1 MSLNL
6 VQTAS
11 DTFQRANENPLA
23 SPPWTQNGTDAL
35 QVVSDLCEATAI
47 LGQCEIYTGTTLA
60 ANQYV
65 GATYGAQPANSS
77 QIYVF
82 ARNQSAS
89 TALYNGQN
97 YSLRVYRFNSSSTAT
112 LYASNN
118 AATIIGSASNL
129 TVSNGDVWQLAAI
142 GSTIY
147 AIQNGT
153 VLISATDTTWA
164 SGSYSALNIVDQA
177 ALTDVKLSLFSIGT
191 AALTTYSIS
200 GNAGVANATVSY
212 SGTAT
217 GSVTCDG
224 SGNYTISGL
233 ANGGY
238 TITPSLAGYTFSPT
252 SSNQTVSGANI
263 TGVNFTATAGSAYWS
278 QPDCRQAVQGF
289 GPGPNSATNVNG
301 TLTYT
306 GQTSANSAVPPTD
319 SRVNKPVQSSTLP
332 QNNRTNP
339 LGI

>member
-1 MSLNL
+1 
-6 VQTAS
+6 
-11 DTFQRANENPLA
+11 
-23 SPPWTQNGTDAL
+23 
-35 QVVSDLCEATAI
+35 VVSDLCEGTSI
-47 LGQCEIYTGTTLA
+47 FNIETEIYTGTTLA

-65 GATYGAQPANSS
+65 GATYGAQPVNST
-77 QIYVF
+77 QIYLF

-89 TALYNGQN
+89 TASDIGECYL
-97 YSLRVYRFNSSSTAT
+97 LRIYRFNSSSSAT
-112 LYASNN
+112 LYACNGSE
-118 AATIIGSASNL
+118 IVIGSVSNL
-129 TVSNGDVWQLAAI
+129 TINNGDVWQVAAV

-147 AIQNGT
+147 AIQNGMIIAT
-153 VLISATDTTWA
+153 ATDTTWA
-164 SGSYSALNIVDQA
+164 SGPYGALGILDASAS
-177 ALTDVKLSLFSIGT
+177 TDVQLSLFSIGT
-191 AALTTYSIS
+191 AAATTYSIS
-200 GNAGVANATVSY
+200 GNAGVAAATVSY

-217 GSVTCDG
+217 GSVTADG
-224 SGNYTISGL
+224 SGNYSITGL
-233 ANGGY
+233 ANGSY
-238 TITPSLAGYTFSPT
+238 TITPSLASYTFNPT

-278 QPDCRQAVQGF
+278 QPDCRHAVQGF